1 MIKGYK
7 GSEEKRLNF
16 RSKLGFKQQNIIM
29 NKEQLVTTKI
39 IQLFAKEE
47 VLLQHSVLG
56 YRIDL
61 YFPEHK
67 LAIEVDEKR
76 HEDRDMHKEIERQ
89 KVIEKGLDCEFS

>member
-7 GSEEKRLNF
+7 GSEEKTLNF